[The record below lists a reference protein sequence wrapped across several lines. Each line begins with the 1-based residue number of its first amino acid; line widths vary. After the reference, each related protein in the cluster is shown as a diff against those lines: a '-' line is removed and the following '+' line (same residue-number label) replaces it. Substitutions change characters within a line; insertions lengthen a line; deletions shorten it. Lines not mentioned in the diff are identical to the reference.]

1 MLRIQLL
8 FCCIA
13 FVSASRLL
21 RRELEDGE
29 ATGTVCI
36 NWFGNNLDWE
46 NMPFK
51 PLATMSPWGYTPGMC
66 TEEIVQGYG
75 EYHCAAYDSSSSE
88 IKACNGDC
96 FNGVCVNGYATPE
109 PTIVC
114 SVGEEQNGIDC
125 WPCTPGTFNSNVGGV
140 CSPCPQGMY
149 ASEFGSVTC
158 SLCEIG
164 FVAPNEA
171 SQECEACPEGY
182 VTEGLGQ
189 TECVSE
195 GTPEPTSEPTL
206 ELPVCS
212 AGEELL
218 GSACVPC
225 FPGTYNPVV
234 GGVCDNCSEGTY
246 AIASGSEACTPCD
259 IGMIA
264 PLVGSQGCMMCPEGF
279 TTDGFG
285 QTECVPE
292 TTKEPTMEPTLEPE
306 GTHTLLIRQTITTGV
321 WPTDVLELNSEDPE
335 NDNYAILNQLDQFR
349 SNDGRFY
356 FKLTWPDADEE
367 VIYEWSQTSNPLLE
381 DVVGYEPIHVP
392 YTGRGW
398 GGLEPSSKGLMD
410 GSVLGNFKGN
420 WFYAVGAYD
429 TVSTGLLPAYAKA
442 DNDNGYWQ
450 TRVELY
456 VQKKQ
461 VCSVGEELLEGACAP
476 CIPGTYNAN
485 VGGVCTL
492 CPVGT
497 YASDVGSVTCTPC
510 EIGFNGP
517 YVGLQSCMACP
528 EGYTTVGFGQTEC
541 IAEATNEPTMQPTST
556 NGPTMQPTSTN
567 EPTMQPTS
575 ESWEIIYYQTK
586 TTCLNGGQKISQPCN
601 GGRGTGCSYDA
612 CMQHCSDE
620 MECNFFFYI
629 TSRSGCILYN
639 SCDLTRTPAY
649 SGTTV
654 QVTRN

>member
-1 MLRIQLL
+1 M
-8 FCCIA
+8 IA
-13 FVSASRLL
+13 LPEGKYNVEVGYSDPAN
-21 RRELEDGE
+21 DV
-29 ATGTVCI
+29 AT
-36 NWFGNNLDWE
+36 N
-46 NMPFK
+46 
-51 PLATMSPWGYTPGMC
+51 
-66 TEEIVQGYG
+66 Q
-75 EYHCAAYDSSSSE
+75 
-88 IKACNGDC
+88 
-96 FNGVCVNGYATPE
+96 
-109 PTIVC
+109 C
-114 SVGEEQNGIDC
+114 SVGAVTISV
-125 WPCTPGTFNSNVGGV
+125 GTVAAGETASTHINVEIESDVLYVSGFAGSGCDSFSWIIVRSGWVESGYELGVPNSNECYGHQTRISSFDECAAAAQAFGLIFDTNPVQNSFQPRGCISAYGNEGFWNIDPVGGA
-140 CSPCPQGMY
+140 M
-149 ASEFGSVTC
+149 
-158 SLCEIG
+158 
-164 FVAPNEA
+164 N
-171 SQECEACPEGY
+171 
-182 VTEGLGQ
+182 GQ
-189 TECVSE
+189 TPICER
-195 GTPEPTSEPTL
+195 
-206 ELPVCS
+206 
-212 AGEELL
+212 
-218 GSACVPC
+218 
-225 FPGTYNPVV
+225 
-234 GGVCDNCSEGTY
+234 
-246 AIASGSEACTPCD
+246 
-259 IGMIA
+259 
-264 PLVGSQGCMMCPEGF
+264 
-279 TTDGFG
+279 
-285 QTECVPE
+285 
-292 TTKEPTMEPTLEPE
+292 
-306 GTHTLLIRQTITTGV
+306 THTLLIRQTITTGV
-321 WPTDVLELNSEDPE
+321 WPTDVLELNPEDPE

-429 TVSTGLLPAYAKA
+429 TVSTGLLPASAKA

-528 EGYTTVGFGQTEC
+528 QGYTTVGYGQTEC

-556 NGPTMQPTSTN
+556 NEPTMQPTSTN
-567 EPTMQPTS
+567 APTMQPTS

-612 CMQHCSDE
+612 CMQHCFDE

-629 TSRSGCILYN
+629 TSRSGCILYD

-654 QVTRN
+654 QITRN